1 MMLRYMLSFV
11 MVLAASGGIRAEQ
24 GSPTDEAAG
33 RQEWS
38 KRDIREYG
46 DQLFCRGDFDAAALY
61 YELALSDLWRCLI
74 PSEDAAISE
83 HARYRLALIEENRRD
98 YGGEPLAMYAEA
110 MALDQ
115 LGLRDQKQEHLEWI
129 KQLYPDSA
137 IVDDVDLA
145 LAERLRYTGGLE
157 GLANHWEKF
166 LSKHPASPLRRKAE
180 KGLARTYENLAIKEQ
195 DAGRDDEVEK
205 WYERFIQLPAMTGED
220 VYLRAA
226 KFFETRGRL
235 DLAEQAYKMD
245 VHGGG
250 WPKAYSSL
258 GLFYERHYR
267 LEEYV
272 SFLQQEG
279 RDVGRFLR
287 EMQQEKEHETLS
299 LFPQAYDFRD
309 AQSLSRGDIDILL
322 ELYKRKDEL
331 QDFHRL
337 AEFVVRISSGGC
349 QLLLPIESALYERMF
364 RANEGYYS
372 PDLDPPIVCI
382 RDPSGGNA
390 WNANPWYVV
399 SLQQRS
405 FLKKVGKVAQIR
417 DYDGD
422 GTEDLIRYEDIWE
435 GGLGWFCH
443 AGAPA
448 AIICYRVED
457 GRLVRDAA
465 RNAQR
470 WKSEI
475 DQFDARIRV
484 ETEKVLMEGQVEIAE
499 PIDSGLLHSILS
511 KFLRF
516 RLLDELEK
524 GWQELHNDLG
534 HRDEQY
540 FFFTY
545 SDAKRDDAEPE
556 TRKFPVQRIEEAIE
570 TSLQNYRA
578 RDWRW

>member
-1 MMLRYMLSFV
+1 MLRYMLSLV
-11 MVLAASGGIRAEQ
+11 MVLGASVGIRAEQ
-24 GSPTDEAAG
+24 GSRTDEAAG
-33 RQEWS
+33 REEWS

-46 DQLFCRGDFDAAALY
+46 DQLFCRGQFEAAALY
-61 YELALSDLWRCLI
+61 YELALSDLWRSMI

-83 HARYRLALIEENRRD
+83 HARYRLALIEENRDD

-110 MALDQ
+110 MALDR

-129 KQLYPDSA
+129 KQLHPDSP
-137 IVDDVDLA
+137 IVDDVDFA
-145 LAERLRYTGGLE
+145 LAKGLRYTEGLE

-166 LSKHPASPLRRKAE
+166 LSNHPASPLRREAE
-180 KGLARTYENLAIKEQ
+180 KRLAWTYENLAIRNQEV
-195 DAGRDDEVEK
+195 GRDDEAEK
-205 WYERFIQLPAMTGED
+205 WYEYFIQLPAITGED

-226 KFFETRGRL
+226 KFLEKRGKL
-235 DLAEQAYKMD
+235 GLAEQAYKMD

-250 WPKAYSSL
+250 WPKAYTSL
-258 GLFYERHYR
+258 GLFYERHYS

-272 SFLQQEG
+272 SFLQQES
-279 RDVGRFLR
+279 RDVGRYLR
-287 EMQQEKEHETLS
+287 EMQQEKQQETLS
-299 LFPQAYDFRD
+299 LFPQAYDFQD
-309 AQSLSRGDIDILL
+309 AQSLSRGEIDILL

-349 QLLLPIESALYERMF
+349 QVLLPIESALYEPMF
-364 RANEGYYS
+364 GAPQGYCL
-372 PDLDPPIVCI
+372 PDLDPPIICI
-382 RDPSGGNA
+382 PDPSGGNG

-399 SLQQRS
+399 SLEQQS
-405 FLKKVGKVAQIR
+405 FLKKVGKVAR
-417 DYDGD
+417 VGDYDGD

-435 GGLGWFCH
+435 GGLEWFCH
-443 AGAPA
+443 AGAPG

-475 DQFDARIRV
+475 DRFDARIRV
-484 ETEKVLMEGQVEIAE
+484 ESEKVSVDGQVEIVE
-499 PIDSGLLHSILS
+499 PIDSDLLRVILG

-516 RLLDELEK
+516 RLLDEIEK
-524 GWQELHNDLG
+524 GWQELHNNLR

-545 SDAKRDDAEPE
+545 SDAKRDDAEPK
-556 TRKFPVQRIEEAIE
+556 TRKFPVQRIEEAVE
-570 TSLQNYRA
+570 ASLQNYRA